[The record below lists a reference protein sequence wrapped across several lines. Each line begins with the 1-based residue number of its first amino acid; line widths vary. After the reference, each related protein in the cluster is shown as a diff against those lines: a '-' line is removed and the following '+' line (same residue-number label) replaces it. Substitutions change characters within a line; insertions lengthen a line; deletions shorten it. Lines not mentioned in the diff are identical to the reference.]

1 MAPSVRPRWIVLVL
15 SKLSLD
21 TLRFVPVVEG
31 RVVLSIYCIKYVK
44 LTTIARKKRPQAIYD
59 ALRITIVS

>member
-31 RVVLSIYCIKYVK
+31 RVVLSIYCIKYV
-44 LTTIARKKRPQAIYD
+44 TAIARKKRPQAIYD